1 MRFPRWFRSGAFA
14 GDVCF
19 VRLSVH
25 TIDGEPFEERPWQ
38 ILDNSDGRLRAE
50 ISSAVHEALGPEF
63 QVQSLTIGRGSIEI
77 LILIGTTYYA
87 VSRYKNFI
95 ESIEL
100 MVRQLKDIVK
110 HFFERAAPMRVT
122 VSATWTP
129 GNGLASLAA
138 PHDDAAA
145 ERVSPALWYLILSHA
160 AMLAVVLWLLVERLR
175 Q

>member
-1 MRFPRWFRSGAFA
+1 LAS
-14 GDVCF
+14 
-19 VRLSVH
+19 
-25 TIDGEPFEERPWQ
+25 RPGSF
-38 ILDNSDGRLRAE
+38 LASAE
-50 ISSAVHEALGPEF
+50 VHEALGPEF

-100 MVRQLKDIVK
+100 LVRQLKDIVK

-122 VSATWTP
+122 VSAAWTP
-129 GNGLASLAA
+129 GNGLASVAA

-160 AMLAVVLWLLVERLR
+160 AMLAVVLWLLVGWLR